1 MNYVELDFKVSPY
14 NDDIVD
20 AIIYELS
27 SIGFEGFINE
37 NESFKGY
44 IKEELFQEDM
54 ISKIDIIE
62 RIKTTTSVKFEK
74 KIIENIDWNTEWEK
88 NFKPIKI
95 DNDILVRTSFHD
107 PDPNIEYEIIIEPKM
122 SFGTG
127 HHSTTA
133 LMLRNILEY
142 KNAINDSVI
151 LDMGCGTGILSI
163 MASKVGAKK
172 VIGIDIDEWAYNNAL
187 ENIKLNDIGNVD
199 IKIGD
204 AQLLEGMRKFHMLFA
219 NINKNI
225 ILQDMEAYCRSL
237 VWGGNMFL
245 SGFYE
250 SDLNDIVDAANKF
263 GVTHTATKTENEWC
277 SAIFRKIT
285 D

>member
-1 MNYVELDFKVSPY
+1 MNYVELDFKINPY
-14 NDDIVD
+14 SEDIAD

-44 IKEELFQEDM
+44 IKEEIFKEDM
-54 ISKIDIIE
+54 LSKIDVIE
-62 RIKTTTSVKFEK
+62 RIKPTISVKYKK

-88 NFKPIKI
+88 SFKPINI
-95 DNDILVRTSFHD
+95 NNDVWVRTSFHE
-107 PDPNIEYEIIIEPKM
+107 PNPKLEYEIIIEPKM

-133 LMLRNILEY
+133 LMLQNILDY
-142 KNAINDSVI
+142 KNAIDGAVVV
-151 LDMGCGTGILSI
+151 DMGCGTGILSI
-163 MASKVGAKK
+163 MASKIGAKK

-187 ENIKLNDIGNVD
+187 ENVKLNDISNIE
-199 IKIGD
+199 IKIGN
-204 AQLLEGMRKFHMLFA
+204 AQLLTEMRKSHMLFA

-225 ILQDMEAYCRSL
+225 ILQDMEAYCNSL

-250 SDLNDIVDAANKF
+250 SDLNDIVDAASKY
-263 GVTHTATKTENEWC
+263 GMKHTATKTEAEWC